1 MATNGISG
9 KTIDEIISKTEN
21 ATTKRKTGDNL
32 GKDDFLNLL
41 ITQLRYQDP
50 LNPTD
55 DKEFIAQMA
64 QFSSLEQMKNMN
76 SVLTNSEA
84 FSMVGKYVTGS
95 VTDETTKE
103 STTVEGKVSSV
114 KMKDGKVYLE
124 VGNRDVDV
132 DNISKVVDMGYAN
145 SDISNYA
152 NLIGYLTKGAVY
164 DSSTGDIIYLSGD
177 VTQIQKGT
185 DEDYAVMNNVEV
197 NIAGITGATSTDPDY
212 TKKYLEEN
220 KGKEVSV
227 TIKDTKSGNKVPVK
241 ATLKSYNIASD
252 GTVTGVLD
260 DVNIP
265 VDSVANI
272 QKSKTAAAPATE
284 ASPAEAAK

>member
-1 MATNGISG
+1 MATSG
-9 KTIDEIISKTEN
+9 VSSTSNTIDEIIKKTEN
-21 ATTKRKTGDNL
+21 ATTKRKTGDSL
-32 GKDDFLNLL
+32 GKNDFLNLL

-64 QFSSLEQMKNMN
+64 QFSSLEQMQNMN

-95 VTDETTKE
+95 ITDETTKE
-103 STTVEGKVSSV
+103 TSTVDGKVSSV

-124 VGNRDVDV
+124 VGGKDVDV
-132 DNISKVVDMGYAN
+132 DKISKVVDMGSAN
-145 SDISNYA
+145 SDISNYT

-185 DEDYAVMNNVEV
+185 DEDYAVMNNVNV
-197 NIAGITGATSTDPDY
+197 NIAGVTGATSSDPNY
-212 TKKYLEEN
+212 TKNYLEQN
-220 KGKEVSV
+220 KGKQVAI
-227 TIKDTKSGNKVPVK
+227 TIKDAKSGDKVPVT
-241 ATLKSYNIASD
+241 ATLKSYNVADD

-260 DVNIP
+260 DVYVS

-272 QKSKTAAAPATE
+272 QKSTTAA
-284 ASPAEAAK
+284 K